1 MIVGPIIRAG
11 SQSPPV
17 RKSARGWAAETSALF
32 SLNVGGEKFSFGS
45 FVALD
50 ETVKSAHPIG
60 MEKIRSAGFILA
72 PQFQL
77 GPTFAV
83 HALVATAW
91 SAGDKAARRHKKR
104 GCAGDAP
111 PLHARPVR
119 LTLISTGLQLPLFGN
134 AAGKI
139 PGNREPLSKIETC
152 ECDGLRLGGWTP
164 AHATIAADEQALI
177 GLGVKNE
184 RALAGSDNVLHAGS
198 AQPCANILPL
208 PPAIEGHE
216 HCPRAVAKPGDKR
229 IVTGH
234 LVHGDNRLEPVVHL
248 VRIAFPGIFVV
259 ERTLVDRN
267 RPGTYRFPAGKR
279 IAF

>member
-1 MIVGPIIRAG
+1 M
-11 SQSPPV
+11 
-17 RKSARGWAAETSALF
+17 
-32 SLNVGGEKFSFGS
+32 KFSFGS

-104 GCAGDAP
+104 GCAWDAP

-119 LTLISTGLQLPLFGN
+119 LTLISTDLQLPLFGN
-134 AAGKI
+134 AAGEI
-139 PGNREPLSKIETC
+139 PGNREPLSKIESC
-152 ECDGLRLGGWTP
+152 ECDRLRLGGWTT
-164 AHATIAADEQALI
+164 AHATIA
-177 GLGVKNE
+177 
-184 RALAGSDNVLHAGS
+184 
-198 AQPCANILPL
+198 
-208 PPAIEGHE
+208 GHE
-216 HCPRAVAKPGDKR
+216 HRPRAVAKPGDKR

-279 IAF
+279 IAFEVRAQ